1 MRNLVGW
8 VVSGFG
14 GNIPEKEH
22 FHFQCACMYTATRVC
37 THKHSNQTPALL
49 FSLSEK
55 IKGIEMRHCD
65 VFLPLPQSCPQAAS
79 VTLVYPLVP
88 APHYRTLPQ
97 YELTQCLPHVGG

>member
-1 MRNLVGW
+1 MRMHVHSHTL
-8 VVSGFG
+8 
-14 GNIPEKEH
+14 
-22 FHFQCACMYTATRVC
+22 VC

-65 VFLPLPQSCPQAAS
+65 VFLPLPQSCPQAAF